1 MHVGFSSHGGAAP
14 LSGQMLRGRASARPT
29 LRRGGPC
36 GRRNVA
42 AAVGLLG
49 YRSSAATAFRR
60 PISRLRPDTSTPP
73 RGCGKLCSAENG
85 AHAIRGVAVNSPRA
99 EPSPILPAEW
109 GKGEL
114 RIIGVVVAV
123 CCAAGT
129 WSALQSG
136 GSIAGALLVTNV
148 IGLTQLSLA
157 TLVRVFF
164 HGRLPPLGLMVAI
177 PAGFVLGSKLA
188 SLTGVPDIAAQMLDD
203 PQAMWETVFV
213 GAVVTAFFL
222 YFSHS
227 REVSAALER
236 ERRRAAE
243 ALQAETAARLAL
255 LQAQIEPHFLF
266 NTLANIHSLVKE
278 DPDTASRIL
287 EQLNVYLR
295 TSLRRTR
302 QATTTVGEELDLVE
316 ALLNIASAR
325 LGARL
330 THTIVVES
338 PELRAAAL
346 PPLLLQPLVENA
358 IRHGIEPAVAGGTIV
373 VDVRKGSG
381 SLELTVTDT
390 GLGLNPN
397 APEGVGLANVRD
409 RLASLYGSDGK
420 LLLYENVPCG
430 VVAKL
435 IVPTPVTA

>member
-1 MHVGFSSHGGAAP
+1 MVFLSSHGGAAP
-14 LSGQMLRGRASARPT
+14 PSGQMLRGRASARPT

-49 YRSSAATAFRR
+49 DRSSAATAFRR

-73 RGCGKLCSAENG
+73 RGCGKLCSAEND
-85 AHAIRGVAVNSPRA
+85 AHVIRGDEVNSPRA

-114 RIIGVVVAV
+114 RIVGVVVAV

-136 GSIAGALLVTNV
+136 GSIATALLVTNA
-148 IGLTQLSLA
+148 IGFTQLSLA

-164 HGRLPPLGLMVAI
+164 HGRLPPLGLIVAI

-188 SLTGVPDIAAQMLDD
+188 SLTGAPDIAAEMLDD
-203 PQAMWETVFV
+203 PQAFWEHLFV

-227 REVSAALER
+227 REVSTALER

-243 ALQAETAARLAL
+243 ALQAETAARLGL

-266 NTLANIHSLVKE
+266 NTLANIHSLIKE
-278 DPDTASRIL
+278 DPETASRIL
-287 EQLNVYLR
+287 EQLNAYLR

-358 IRHGIEPAVAGGTIV
+358 IRHGIEPAIEGGTIA
-373 VDVRKGSG
+373 VDVRNCADG
-381 SLELTVTDT
+381 LELTVTDT
-390 GLGLNPN
+390 GVGFDANV
-397 APEGVGLANVRD
+397 PEGVGLANVRA
-409 RLASLYGSDGK
+409 RLASLYGGDGK
-420 LLLYENVPCG
+420 LMLYENAPRG

-435 IVPTPVTA
+435 IVPRPTSS

>member
-1 MHVGFSSHGGAAP
+1 M
-14 LSGQMLRGRASARPT
+14 
-29 LRRGGPC
+29 
-36 GRRNVA
+36 
-42 AAVGLLG
+42 
-49 YRSSAATAFRR
+49 
-60 PISRLRPDTSTPP
+60 
-73 RGCGKLCSAENG
+73 
-85 AHAIRGVAVNSPRA
+85 NSPRA

-114 RIIGVVVAV
+114 RIVGVVVAV

-136 GSIAGALLVTNV
+136 GSIATALLVTNA
-148 IGLTQLSLA
+148 IGFTQLSLA
-157 TLVRVFF
+157 TLVRLFF
-164 HGRLPPLGLMVAI
+164 HGRLPPLGLIVAI

-188 SLTGVPDIAAQMLDD
+188 SLTGAPDIAAEMSND
-203 PQAMWETVFV
+203 PGAFWQTLLV

-243 ALQAETAARLAL
+243 ALQAETAARLGL

-266 NTLANIHSLVKE
+266 NTLANIHSLIEE
-278 DPDTASRIL
+278 DPKTASRIL
-287 EQLNVYLR
+287 EQLNAYLR

-338 PELRAAAL
+338 PELCGAAL

-358 IRHGIEPAVAGGTIV
+358 IRHGIEPAIEGGTIA
-373 VDVRKGSG
+373 VDVRNCADG
-381 SLELTVTDT
+381 LELTVTDT
-390 GLGLNPN
+390 GVGFDANV
-397 APEGVGLANVRD
+397 PEGVGLANVRA
-409 RLASLYGSDGK
+409 RLASLYGGDGK
-420 LLLYENVPCG
+420 LMLYENAPRG

-435 IVPTPVTA
+435 IVPRPTSS